1 MLSYK
6 QRAELCQNSLA
17 KQLFSLMEKKQTNLC
32 VAVDVTSSQELIRLA
47 GLLGD
52 EICLLKTHVDILED
66 FTPEVMQELSD
77 LADKQGFLL
86 FEDRKFA
93 DIGNTVSYQYGGG
106 VHKIADWAHITNAHI
121 VPGPGIIAGLKKIG
135 LPKGRGLLLLAQM
148 SSAGTLA
155 DGAYTDAAIRMAE
168 AHSDFVMG
176 FICVKKLSEDPTWVH
191 MTPGIGLS
199 QGGDTLGQQYQT
211 PEQAIKAGT
220 DVIIV
225 GRGIY
230 EAEDPKS
237 QAQLYRSAGWQ
248 AYVDTLQ

>member
-6 QRAELCQNSLA
+6 QRAELCKNLVA
-17 KQLFSLMEKKQTNLC
+17 KRLFSLMAEKQTNLC
-32 VAVDVTSSQELIRLA
+32 ASVDVTSSKELIRLA
-47 GLLGD
+47 DLLGE

-66 FTPEVMQELSD
+66 FSPEVVQELSF
-77 LADKQGFLL
+77 LADKHGFLL

-93 DIGNTVSYQYGGG
+93 DIGNTVSHQYSGGIYR
-106 VHKIADWAHITNAHI
+106 VADWAHITNAHI

-155 DGAYTDAAIRMAE
+155 DGAYTQAAVEMAE

-176 FICVKKLSEDPTWVH
+176 FICVKRLSLDPTLAH
-191 MTPGIGLS
+191 MTPGIGLE
-199 QGGDTLGQQYQT
+199 QAGDALGQQYQT

-230 EAEDPKS
+230 EAKDPKS

-248 AYVDTLQ
+248 AYVNTLQ